1 MTIYKEKTRTVK
13 ENPGTGKII
22 NDHIIDEKLIGK
34 AVSLYGRITLHPGC
48 GVPLHKHV
56 GNNETYYIVKGEGM
70 YQDGEIKAKVKPGY
84 VTFCADGGSHALMNT
99 GMEDLV
105 FIALIANTIK

>member
-34 AVSLYGRITLHPGC
+34 GSFLVWQNYLAPRLWC
-48 GVPLHKHV
+48 
-56 GNNETYYIVKGEGM
+56 
-70 YQDGEIKAKVKPGY
+70 
-84 VTFCADGGSHALMNT
+84 TFA
-99 GMEDLV
+99 
-105 FIALIANTIK
+105 

>member
-1 MTIYKEKTRTVK
+1 MAIFKEKKRIVK

-22 NDHIIDEKLIGK
+22 SDHIIDEKLFGG
-34 AVSLYGRITLHPGC
+34 ANSLYARVTLHPGN

-70 YQDGEIKAKVKPGY
+70 YQDGDIKAKVKPGY

-105 FIALIANTIK
+105 FIALIANTLK

>member
-84 VTFCADGGSHALMNT
+84 VTFCADGGCHALMNICL
-99 GMEDLV
+99 GDLV

>member
-56 GNNETYYIVKGEGM
+56 GNNEPITSS
-70 YQDGEIKAKVKPGY
+70 KVKVCIRMVRSKPR
-84 VTFCADGGSHALMNT
+84 
-99 GMEDLV
+99 
-105 FIALIANTIK
+105 